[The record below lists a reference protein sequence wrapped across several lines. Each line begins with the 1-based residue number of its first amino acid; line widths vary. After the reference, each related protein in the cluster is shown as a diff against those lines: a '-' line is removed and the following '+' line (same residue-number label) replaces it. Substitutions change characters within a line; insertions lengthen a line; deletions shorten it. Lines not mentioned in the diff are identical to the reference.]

1 MSNYIEFGNKVAFHP
16 GYYIQEYIEEMRL
29 TQEDFAKR
37 LGTTP
42 KNVSY
47 IVRGEQNVSVDIAN
61 KLARMIGTS
70 ANYWLNI
77 QSEYDNLVYEFN
89 NKKELEDEKRT
100 FKYIKYS
107 YFRDNFNLPN
117 IPKKTDEQI
126 KNVREFLN
134 VSSLSVFKNED
145 MYVRFRSAAL
155 KQSEASMVRANM
167 MVQIATNISL
177 KKNNF
182 PKYDKNEFQKS
193 IDFALSLTRNHNGFY
208 KLIRESFAN
217 AGIDLIV
224 LPNLSGSKINGATKK
239 IGNHIMLMVSDR
251 NNNSDSFWFTLFHE
265 IGHIM
270 NGDFGISFENETGK
284 EEDNANNYAENS
296 LIPENDYKN
305 FIKVND
311 FSKEK
316 IIEFANSINRDP
328 GIVLGRLQNDKYIRY
343 DDYKYNVLRTKY
355 IISSIN

>member
-177 KKNNF
+177 KKIIF
-182 PKYDKNEFQKS
+182 PNMIKM
-193 IDFALSLTRNHNGFY
+193 
-208 KLIRESFAN
+208 SF
-217 AGIDLIV
+217 
-224 LPNLSGSKINGATKK
+224 KK
-239 IGNHIMLMVSDR
+239 V
-251 NNNSDSFWFTLFHE
+251 
-265 IGHIM
+265 
-270 NGDFGISFENETGK
+270 
-284 EEDNANNYAENS
+284 
-296 LIPENDYKN
+296 
-305 FIKVND
+305 
-311 FSKEK
+311 
-316 IIEFANSINRDP
+316 
-328 GIVLGRLQNDKYIRY
+328 
-343 DDYKYNVLRTKY
+343 
-355 IISSIN
+355 